1 MLFTPLQFLAYDLE
15 GGTIPAGV
23 RWIERA
29 TESLFLFLIF
39 FSPRRS
45 LLRSFSPHLQS
56 PGEQCA
62 PTSLT
67 HLPARYS
74 AYIYICSPTCSD
86 LRGRYFGDRRSFF
99 KELKAHAEWS
109 WRGQFA
115 LS

>member
-1 MLFTPLQFLAYDLE
+1 MLFTPPQFLANNLE

-39 FSPRRS
+39 SSPRS
-45 LLRSFSPHLQS
+45 LLRSFSPHLQT

-62 PTSLT
+62 GTSLT

-99 KELKAHAEWS
+99 KELKGHADCRR
-109 WRGQFA
+109 RGQFA

>member
-1 MLFTPLQFLAYDLE
+1 MLFTPLPFLAYDLE

-62 PTSLT
+62 RTSLT

-74 AYIYICSPTCSD
+74 AYIYVYLQSYMFGLTRTL
-86 LRGRYFGDRRSFF
+86 LR
-99 KELKAHAEWS
+99 
-109 WRGQFA
+109 
-115 LS
+115 